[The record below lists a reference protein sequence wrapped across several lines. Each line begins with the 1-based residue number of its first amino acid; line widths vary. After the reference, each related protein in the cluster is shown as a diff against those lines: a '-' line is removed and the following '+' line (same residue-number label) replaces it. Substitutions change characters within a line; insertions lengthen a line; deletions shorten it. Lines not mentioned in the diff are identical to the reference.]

1 MQTAVLFDLDG
12 VLIDTEGQYSEFW
25 REIGKIY
32 LPENSDF
39 AGQIKGKTLVQI
51 YQQYFFDKTDE
62 QKDITQAL
70 DEFERQMKFPF
81 IPGAM
86 KFVASLREKGFKIAV
101 VTSSNRDKMRSLFNE
116 HSGLSDSFDR
126 IFTAEDTARSKPFPD
141 CYISA
146 ARHLGFEASECY
158 VFEDSLSGLQ
168 AGRDSGA
175 TVIGLATTYD
185 AERIAPFCHHTIENF
200 TNYTVAAMCSLKK

>member
-25 REIGKIY
+25 HEIGKIY
-32 LPENSDF
+32 LPENPDF

-51 YQQYFFDKTDE
+51 YQQYFFDKADE
-62 QKDITQAL
+62 QKGITQAL

-86 KFVASLREKGFKIAV
+86 EFVASLRKEGFKVAV

-116 HSGLSDSFDR
+116 HSDLPDCFDR
-126 IFTAEDTARSKPFPD
+126 IFTAEDSTRSKPFPD

-146 ARHLGFEASECY
+146 ARHWGFEASECY

-175 TVIGLATTYD
+175 TVIGLATTYK
-185 AERIAPFCHHTIENF
+185 AECIAALCHHTIENF